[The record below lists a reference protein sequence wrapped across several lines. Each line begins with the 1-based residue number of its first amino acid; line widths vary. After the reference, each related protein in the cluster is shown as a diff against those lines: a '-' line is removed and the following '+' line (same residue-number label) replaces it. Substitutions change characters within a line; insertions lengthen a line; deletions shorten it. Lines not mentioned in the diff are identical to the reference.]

1 MSALAATYG
10 AWLVGL
16 LIAIESIGIPV
27 PGETSLIGSAIYAG
41 TTQRLSIGAILAA
54 AILGAVIGSIVG
66 YWIGRRFGYRLLVRY
81 GHYIHLTESRLK
93 IGQYLFLRY
102 GISVVVLAR
111 FVPVLRSIAGLL
123 AGANHMPV
131 GQFAAATT
139 IGAAA
144 WVLCIGLTSY
154 YFGEELVRLSILAI
168 IVVSIGA
175 LLLVAAIGVLIARN
189 ERHLQIQA
197 DNEIPGPLPPH

>member
-1 MSALAATYG
+1 MPHLAATYG
-10 AWLVGL
+10 VWLVGV
-16 LIAIESIGIPV
+16 LIAIESVGVPV

-41 TTQRLSIGAILAA
+41 TTQRLSISAIVVA
-54 AILGAVIGSIVG
+54 AILGAVIGSTMG

-81 GHYIHLTESRLK
+81 GHYIRLTESRLK
-93 IGQYLFLRY
+93 IGQYLFRRY

-175 LLLVAAIGVLIARN
+175 VLLAAAIGVLIVRN

-197 DNEIPGPLPPH
+197 EKEIPGPLPPC